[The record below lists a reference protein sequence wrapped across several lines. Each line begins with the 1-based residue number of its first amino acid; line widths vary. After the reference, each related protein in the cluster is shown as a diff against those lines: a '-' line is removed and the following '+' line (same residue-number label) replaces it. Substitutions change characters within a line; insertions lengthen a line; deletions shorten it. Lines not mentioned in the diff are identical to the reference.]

1 MLLAGNSG
9 WFIYCLFF
17 ILLINRAF
25 YKFRILIAVVLFAI
39 ASMGLVKTTLFTL
52 DRIVYYDLF
61 FVFGTIIK
69 MHYDKIQNYMDNHG
83 ELIILISVSVYGILI
98 YSFPQVFFID
108 ETVLPIVAISFV
120 WTTIYLM
127 MKSSDFKV
135 LKFFGKYSLQ
145 FYLNQICLLPIYYL
159 GLLSFKYLHS
169 YQITFFVIFLTAVIT
184 IYIMLQLEKRTGKAK
199 VLFGL

>member
-1 MLLAGNSG
+1 
-9 WFIYCLFF
+9 
-17 ILLINRAF
+17 
-25 YKFRILIAVVLFAI
+25 
-39 ASMGLVKTTLFTL
+39 
-52 DRIVYYDLF
+52 
-61 FVFGTIIK
+61 
-69 MHYDKIQNYMDNHG
+69 MDNHG